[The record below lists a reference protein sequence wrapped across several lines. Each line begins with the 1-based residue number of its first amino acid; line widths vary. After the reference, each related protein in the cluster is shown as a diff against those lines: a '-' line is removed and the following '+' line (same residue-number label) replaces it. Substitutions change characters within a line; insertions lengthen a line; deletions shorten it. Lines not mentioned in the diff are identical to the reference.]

1 MGIPINVNLGAF
13 PPTFRAPT
21 VPNIV
26 VPNITLPVS
35 PETQTFSHVAPP
47 AQSYGL
53 NLEGLEE
60 DPDMPEPIKK
70 PSHET
75 QGIIKKTK
83 SQMPSIIKDT
93 IFDPNLF

>member
-1 MGIPINVNLGAF
+1 
-13 PPTFRAPT
+13 

-35 PETQTFSHVAPP
+35 LVTQTPTHVAPP
-47 AQSYGL
+47 AQIYRL

-60 DPDMPEPIKK
+60 DPDPPEPLKK
-70 PSHET
+70 PSNET
-75 QGIIKKTK
+75 PGIIKKTK